1 VVTSTVSGE
10 GKSTV
15 AVNLALALGQLGT
28 VLLIDADLRRA
39 ALAKLFG
46 LDSKTRGLTD
56 LVAGTA
62 KVTECI
68 RTMPGDIHVLCAGST
83 IPPDPLKILSSERFS
98 TVLAKAAAT
107 YDTVLIDSA
116 PVELVS
122 DARVLATQASGVVY
136 VIKADDTPHQAVRQG
151 LSALSDSG
159 TTLLGAVLNQI
170 NPKAVHRYGKYV
182 YSRYGR
188 YGHYSYGHNPQS

>member
-1 VVTSTVSGE
+1 MRTGLMSAA
-10 GKSTV
+10 V
-15 AVNLALALGQLGT
+15 AITMIAAVPVAR
-28 VLLIDADLRRA
+28 ADMA
-39 ALAKLFG
+39 AA
-46 LDSKTRGLTD
+46 DRW
-56 LVAGTA
+56 
-62 KVTECI
+62 VTEEFQPSTLSVEEQMAEMQWFVDAAQPYAGMEI
-68 RTMPGDIHVLCAGST
+68 NVLSET
-83 IPPDPLKILSSERFS
+83 IPTHTYES

-107 YDTVLIDSA
+107 YDAVVMDSA

-159 TTLLGAVLNQI
+159 TTLLGAVLNQL
-170 NPKAVHRYGKYV
+170 NPEAVHRYGKYKYG

-188 YGHYSYGHNPQS
+188 YGHYSYGHTPQA